1 MNEPFLQKLL
11 KRQTVLYALLAAL
24 TALLFLISLGTGAVH
39 LTPAEVFR
47 ALFLD
52 ASTQAAVIVRDIRL
66 PRALLGVL
74 VGASLG
80 LAGASLQGL
89 LKNPLAEPGVLGV
102 TGGAVLGAVL
112 CFYFG
117 WASAFSLALPLGG
130 MAGAL
135 IAVAFLFLM
144 AGRSAGITTLVLA
157 GVAVNTF
164 AFALTSLAL
173 NLARSPYATLEI
185 IFWQLGS
192 LADRSMQHVLLVLP
206 LIAAGW
212 ILLGVNGRA
221 LNALSLGEETAQS
234 LGVSLRA
241 VRMRILWG
249 TAFCVGAATA
259 VSGSIGFVGLV
270 VPHLLRPWV
279 GHEPGRLLVPS
290 ALGGAVMLL
299 AADIAVRLVPGGTE
313 LKLGVLTSLVGA
325 PFFLALIL
333 ALRRRV
339 P

>member
-1 MNEPFLQKLL
+1 MSFL
-11 KRQTVLYALLAAL
+11 KRQSVIYALLASAVM
-24 TALLFLISLGTGAVH
+24 LLFLLSLGTGAIV
-39 LTPAEVFR
+39 LSPIKVFQ
-47 ALFLD
+47 AFFMD
-52 ASTQAAVIVRDIRL
+52 ASSQAAVIVREIRL
-66 PRALLGVL
+66 PRALLGIL

-102 TGGAVLGAVL
+102 TGGAVLGAVIT
-112 CFYFG
+112 FYFG

-130 MAGAL
+130 MAGAFL
-135 IAVAFLFLM
+135 AVGVLFLM
-144 AGRSAGITTLVLA
+144 AGGSASVQTLVLA

-164 AFALTSLAL
+164 TFAVTSLAL
-173 NLARSPYATLEI
+173 NLSRSPYATLEI

-192 LADRSMQHVLLVLP
+192 IADRSLDHVFLILP
-206 LIAAGW
+206 LVAAGW
-212 ILLGVNGRA
+212 LLLAMNGRA

-234 LGVSLRA
+234 LGLSLRA
-241 VRMRILWG
+241 VRLRVLWG
-249 TAFCVGAATA
+249 TALCVGAATA

-279 GHEPGRLLVPS
+279 GHEPGRLLGPS
-290 ALGGAVMLL
+290 ALGGAAMLL

-313 LKLGVLTSLVGA
+313 LKLGVLTALVGA

-333 ALRRRV
+333 TLRRRI